1 MKIRRIRIW
10 LSRGWYRVVYSVS
23 FLVLSFLCSCSSS
36 KSVAKEKTEGN
47 KGVESSEDKEPVD
60 STKTGV
66 SVINM
71 EDFQGLGIVTPEI
84 RLMYGVPSPVQER
97 RLTVP
102 KDSAKSKISVSG
114 SKPKAGDIISGVVR
128 DASGPMVMV
137 NITERD
143 SLYRIVAHA
152 VSDVNGEFSFKLV
165 NPANRISVTYIGYNE
180 AITKIT
186 GTFFEVTM
194 VERQDI
200 PVVDILNNTRQTEMY
215 GPPAVNYNR

>member
-36 KSVAKEKTEGN
+36 KSVAKEKTEGS
-47 KGVESSEDKEPVD
+47 KGVEASKDKEPAD

-71 EDFQGLGIVTPEI
+71 EDFQGLGIETPEI

-152 VSDVNGEFSFKLV
+152 VSDVNGEFAFRLV
-165 NPANRISVTYIGYNE
+165 NPADRLSVTYVGYGE
-180 AITKIT
+180 AITDIT
-186 GTFFEVTM
+186 GSFFEVTM

-200 PVVDILNNTRQTEMY
+200 PVVDILNNTRQTAMY
-215 GPPAVNYNR
+215 GPPLVNPNR

>member
-1 MKIRRIRIW
+1 ME
-10 LSRGWYRVVYSVS
+10 
-23 FLVLSFLCSCSSS
+23 
-36 KSVAKEKTEGN
+36 A
-47 KGVESSEDKEPVD
+47 SEDKEPVD

-152 VSDVNGEFSFKLV
+152 VSDINGEFAFRLV
-165 NPANRISVTYIGYNE
+165 NPADRISVTYIGFNE

-186 GTFFEVTM
+186 GSFFEVTM

-200 PVVDILNNTRQTEMY
+200 PVVDILNNTRETAMY